1 MSEQTLTFEGILE
14 LFRRGAEELR
24 EERREGARRFDESL
38 AKQRAEFDRAL
49 KESAAEFDRRI
60 QEADQ
65 RMKRTDERIGE
76 LTGSM
81 GKVIEHMVAGHNIV
95 KKFQALNYKI
105 ERCSRNITFGLGLP
119 DGKQGEIDLFLEDGN
134 IAIVIEVKT
143 TLKAKNV
150 GKLMEKLERFR
161 SDADKNGDKRH
172 FIGAVAG
179 AVVEGDAIEIAHE
192 NGIFVIV
199 QSGNAV
205 EILPTPEG
213 FQAKEW

>member
-1 MSEQTLTFEGILE
+1 MSEQLLTFEDIMEFMREIG
-14 LFRRGAEELR
+14 RR
-24 EERREGARRFDESL
+24 
-38 AKQRAEFDRAL
+38 QQEFDRAL
-49 KESAAEFDRRI
+49 KESATDFDRR
-60 QEADQ
+60 
-65 RMKRTDERIGE
+65 MKKLSKEIGE

-95 KKFQALNYKI
+95 KNFQALNYQI
-105 ERCSRNITFGLGLP
+105 ERCSRNITFGHNLP
-119 DGKQGEIDLFLEDGN
+119 DGKQGEIDLFLEDGD
-134 IAIVIEVKT
+134 IAIIIEVKT

-161 SDADKNGDKRH
+161 SDADTKGDKRR

-179 AVVEGDAIEIAHE
+179 AVVEGDAKEIAHE
-192 NGIFVIV
+192 NGIYVIV
-199 QSGNAV
+199 QSGKAV

>member
-1 MSEQTLTFEGILE
+1 MSEQLLTFKDIMEFMREIG
-14 LFRRGAEELR
+14 RR
-24 EERREGARRFDESL
+24 
-38 AKQRAEFDRAL
+38 QQEFDRAL
-49 KESAAEFDRRI
+49 KESAAEFDRRM
-60 QEADQ
+60 QEADR

-95 KKFQALNYKI
+95 KKFQALGYQI
-105 ERCSRNITFGLGLP
+105 ERCSRNITFGHNLP
-119 DGKQGEIDLFLEDGN
+119 DGKQGEIDLFLEDGD
-134 IAIVIEVKT
+134 IAIIIEVKT

-161 SDADKNGDKRH
+161 GDADMKGDKRR

-179 AVVEGDAIEIAHE
+179 AVVEGDAKEIAHE
-192 NGIFVIV
+192 NGIYVVV
-199 QSGNAV
+199 QSGKAV